1 MSSKVIRYDNIIPL
15 ETRQSIAKRYHRVT
29 RAINQEFWNSTS
41 ETAHSLYV
49 GSYGRNTAIDTS
61 DIDILVIY
69 SSKSRKTNIIDIR
82 LLREMDSLDFCR
94 Q

>member
-1 MSSKVIRYDNIIPL
+1 MSSKVIRYDNIISL

-49 GSYGRNTAIDTS
+49 GLTEGI
-61 DIDILVIY
+61 
-69 SSKSRKTNIIDIR
+69 
-82 LLREMDSLDFCR
+82 
-94 Q
+94 QQ